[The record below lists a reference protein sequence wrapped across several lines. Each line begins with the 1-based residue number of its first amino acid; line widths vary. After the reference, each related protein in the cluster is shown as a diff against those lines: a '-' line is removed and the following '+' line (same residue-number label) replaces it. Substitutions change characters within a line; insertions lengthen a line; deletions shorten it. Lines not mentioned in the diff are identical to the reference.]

1 MFNIDKLLESLKLKK
16 SLDDKIIGAQQGEL
30 DAVLLYETLADVVRS
45 RNQELADTFQHVA
58 SQENSH
64 AKVCQKITGK
74 TGMKANPLKAN
85 FVSAVYK
92 VNPWAAFKMLS
103 IGEYKAAKDYAPVV
117 LDYPTIEP
125 VMKDE
130 IRHGK
135 IFDEC
140 IEKYC

>member
-1 MFNIDKLLESLKLKK
+1 MFNMNQLLESLKLKK
-16 SLDDKIIGAQQGEL
+16 SLDDKIVGAQQGEL
-30 DAVLLYETLADVVRS
+30 DAVLLYETLGDLVKDK
-45 RNQELADTFQHVA
+45 NPELAETFRHVA
-58 SQENSH
+58 SQESSH

-74 TGMKANPLKAN
+74 TGLKASPLKASA
-85 FVSAVYK
+85 VSGVYK
-92 VNPWAAFKMLS
+92 VSPWAAFKMLS

-140 IEKYC
+140 IAKYC

>member
-1 MFNIDKLLESLKLKK
+1 MFDLKK
-16 SLDDKIIGAQQGEL
+16 ISFKKPLFDKIVGAQQGEL

-45 RNQELADTFQHVA
+45 SNEELAKTFEHVA
-58 SQENSH
+58 KQENSH

-74 TGMKANPLKAN
+74 TDMKANPLKAN
-85 FVSAVYK
+85 FLSLTYK
-92 VNPWAAFKMLS
+92 VSPFAAFKMLS

-135 IFDEC
+135 IMDEC
-140 IEKYC
+140 IKKYC